1 MRQLFKS
8 CVLPIIDYAASA
20 WFGLGQRGTTRL
32 CNQLDKVQRLGVRAI
47 LRAWKAVALPI
58 LEAEA
63 SIEHT
68 KARLIR
74 KVIAHAVKLLMLPI
88 DNPIRKAIVYA

>member
-1 MRQLFKS
+1 MRQLFRS
-8 CVLPIIDYAASA
+8 CVLPIIDYAASV
-20 WFGLGQRGTTRL
+20 WFGPGQRGTTRL
-32 CNQLDKVQRLGVRAI
+32 CNQLDKVQRLGARAI

-63 SIEHT
+63 RIGHT
-68 KARLIR
+68 KARLTR
-74 KVIAHAVKLLMLPI
+74 KVTAHAVKLLMLPI